1 MFDSFSGMVVAGRL
15 TRTGERSCYPR
26 FKECGSFTQHAKFV
40 SRAARRI
47 GKAQVE
53 IVPIEEYLF
62 RHDDRC
68 EVDRMRRRR
77 YPHHRDDS
85 ARYTDQ
91 GRALVLQDV
100 SLPVQAV
107 ADCIRAFHTG
117 HIIWPVCLFPVKP
130 PVACGRRSFG
140 FGSTFEQIFVTIRF
154 PSL

>member
-53 IVPIEEYLF
+53 IVPIAEYLF

-68 EVDRMRRRR
+68 DVDRMRRRR

-107 ADCIRAFHTG
+107 ADCIRAFPHRP
-117 HIIWPVCLFPVKP
+117 HHL
-130 PVACGRRSFG
+130 ARLS
-140 FGSTFEQIFVTIRF
+140 F
-154 PSL
+154 PSQATRCLRPAQLRVWIRIRANIRDDQVS